1 MASFKY
7 SSLFNRGF
15 YSAIISTNVTINLS
29 SCQQDTRAK
38 ETKRAHRRIGLMI
51 CYSHFHCERPKIT
64 GNFAYLQV
72 GARLEQSCTSPIN
85 VTTNPLEHFSGRKN
99 SHQQQQQQQQQTQQ
113 ATIVV
118 QQPSVSVDHHTVST
132 VLLKNGGEF
141 VSNVQQQEKLKQLKQ
156 KEENVKQLLDVAN
169 NLTLEEIHD
178 FEMR

>member
-1 MASFKY
+1 MPSRHTSHLNRTHTTNSFD
-7 SSLFNRGF
+7 
-15 YSAIISTNVTINLS
+15 
-29 SCQQDTRAK
+29 DTQFALVPRK
-38 ETKRAHRRIGLMI
+38 L
-51 CYSHFHCERPKIT
+51 KIT
-64 GNFAYLQV
+64 KNPPNLQV

-85 VTTNPLEHFSGRKN
+85 VTTNPLEHFSGRKT
-99 SHQQQQQQQQQTQQ
+99 HQQTQQ

-118 QQPSVSVDHHTVST
+118 QQPSVNVDHHTVST

-156 KEENVKQLLDVAN
+156 KEDNVKQLLDVAN

>member
-1 MASFKY
+1 MSD
-7 SSLFNRGF
+7 
-15 YSAIISTNVTINLS
+15 
-29 SCQQDTRAK
+29 CQVDTRT
-38 ETKRAHRRIGLMI
+38 TKNRTHTPQILPDDTLVGLVP
-51 CYSHFHCERPKIT
+51 RKPKIT
-64 GNFAYLQV
+64 RNPSNLQV

-85 VTTNPLEHFSGRKN
+85 VTTNPLEHFSGRKS
-99 SHQQQQQQQQQTQQ
+99 SHQQQQTQQ

-156 KEENVKQLLDVAN
+156 KEENVKQLLDVTN